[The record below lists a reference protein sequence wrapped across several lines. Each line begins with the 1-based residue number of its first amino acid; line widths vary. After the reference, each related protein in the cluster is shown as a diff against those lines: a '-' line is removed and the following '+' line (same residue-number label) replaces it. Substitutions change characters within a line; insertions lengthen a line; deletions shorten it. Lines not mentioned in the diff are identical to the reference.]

1 MAKKITTEVSVE
13 NVISDI
19 VGDDVISDIVGTEI
33 MSDEAI
39 IEEGKTEKATAI
51 ESAYEVL
58 TSALSHPLV
67 VSHWAFGTHKVNL
80 EEIIRN
86 FR

>member
-13 NVISDI
+13 
-19 VGDDVISDIVGTEI
+19 DVVSDIVGTEI

>member
-13 NVISDI
+13 
-19 VGDDVISDIVGTEI
+19 DVVSDIVGTEI

-39 IEEGKTEKATAI
+39 IEEEKTEKATAS

-58 TSALSHPLV
+58 ASVLSHPLV

>member
-1 MAKKITTEVSVE
+1 MAKKIITEVSVE
-13 NVISDI
+13 DVISDI
-19 VGDDVISDIVGTEI
+19 VGDDVISDIVGDDVI
-33 MSDEAI
+33 SDETTV
-39 IEEGKTEKATAI
+39 EEGKTEKATAI

>member
-1 MAKKITTEVSVE
+1 MAKKIITEVSVE
-13 NVISDI
+13 DVISDI
-19 VGDDVISDIVGTEI
+19 VGDDVISDETIV
-33 MSDEAI
+33 
-39 IEEGKTEKATAI
+39 EEGKTEKATAI

>member
-1 MAKKITTEVSVE
+1 MAKKIITEVSVE
-13 NVISDI
+13 DVISDI
-19 VGDDVISDIVGTEI
+19 VGDDVISDEIIV
-33 MSDEAI
+33 
-39 IEEGKTEKATAI
+39 EEGKTEKATAI

>member
-13 NVISDI
+13 
-19 VGDDVISDIVGTEI
+19 DVISDIVGTEI
-33 MSDEAI
+33 MSDETI
-39 IEEGKTEKATAI
+39 VEEEKTEKATAI

>member
-13 NVISDI
+13 
-19 VGDDVISDIVGTEI
+19 DVISDETTV
-33 MSDEAI
+33 
-39 IEEGKTEKATAI
+39 EEGKTEKATAI

>member
-13 NVISDI
+13 
-19 VGDDVISDIVGTEI
+19 DVISDETIV
-33 MSDEAI
+33 
-39 IEEGKTEKATAI
+39 EEGKTEKATAI

>member
-13 NVISDI
+13 
-19 VGDDVISDIVGTEI
+19 DVISDIVGEDV

-39 IEEGKTEKATAI
+39 VEDGKTEKATAS

>member
-13 NVISDI
+13 
-19 VGDDVISDIVGTEI
+19 DVVSDIVGTEI

-39 IEEGKTEKATAI
+39 IDEAIIEEVKTEKATAI
-51 ESAYEVL
+51 ESAYDVL

>member
-13 NVISDI
+13 DVISDI
-19 VGDDVISDIVGTEI
+19 VGDDVISDEIIV
-33 MSDEAI
+33 
-39 IEEGKTEKATAI
+39 EEGKTEKATAI

-67 VSHWAFGTHKVNL
+67 VSHWAFGTHKANL

>member
-1 MAKKITTEVSVE
+1 MAKKIITEVSVE
-13 NVISDI
+13 DVISDI
-19 VGDDVISDIVGTEI
+19 VGDDVISDEI
-33 MSDEAI
+33 KV
-39 IEEGKTEKATAI
+39 EEGKTEKATAI

>member
-1 MAKKITTEVSVE
+1 MAKKIITEVSVE
-13 NVISDI
+13 DVISDI
-19 VGDDVISDIVGTEI
+19 VGDDVISDETTV
-33 MSDEAI
+33 
-39 IEEGKTEKATAI
+39 EEGKTEKATAI

>member
-1 MAKKITTEVSVE
+1 MAKKIITEVSVE
-13 NVISDI
+13 
-19 VGDDVISDIVGTEI
+19 DVISDETIV
-33 MSDEAI
+33 
-39 IEEGKTEKATAI
+39 EEGKTEKATAI

>member
-1 MAKKITTEVSVE
+1 MAKKITTEVSVDD
-13 NVISDI
+13 VISDI
-19 VGDDVISDIVGTEI
+19 VGDDVISDEI
-33 MSDEAI
+33 KV
-39 IEEGKTEKATAI
+39 EEGKTEKATAI

>member
-13 NVISDI
+13 DVISDI
-19 VGDDVISDIVGTEI
+19 VGDDVISDEI
-33 MSDEAI
+33 KV
-39 IEEGKTEKATAI
+39 EEGKTEKATAI